1 MGSTRNG
8 SLNQTK
14 VEFKIRSRQLQ
25 AGPRTISGS
34 SMTLL
39 KTRKRTFRLRGIA
52 RRELLLSAARTLL
65 DERDLDEISLGDVAA
80 RAGVPKG
87 SAYHFY
93 DDIKDLYAALLALTE
108 EEVLK
113 IHGMPITEPVRHWPD
128 VVRILIRRGVAFYN
142 SDRPSCQ
149 LQIGP
154 KTPPELKLH
163 DRRSDLA
170 LASLYQQHINTLFE
184 LPELPDAAQVFFR
197 AVEIADLM
205 FGLSVLETGRITA
218 AMGAEAERATVAYLG
233 TYLPAKLRRR
243 RRPLV
248 VDLPH

>member
-1 MGSTRNG
+1 
-8 SLNQTK
+8 
-14 VEFKIRSRQLQ
+14 
-25 AGPRTISGS
+25 
-34 SMTLL
+34 MTLL
-39 KTRKRTFRLRGIA
+39 KTRKRTLRNRGIA
-52 RRELLLSAARTLL
+52 RRELLLAAARTLL
-65 DERDLDEISLGDVAA
+65 EERELDEISLGDVAA

-93 DDIKDLYAALLALTE
+93 DDIKDLYAALLALIE
-108 EEVLK
+108 EEVLRT
-113 IHGMPITEPVRHWPD
+113 HGLPITESVREWPD

-142 SDRPSCQ
+142 ANRPSRQ

-170 LASLYQQHINTLFE
+170 LGALYQQQLHAFFE
-184 LPELPDAAQVFFR
+184 LPELPDASQVFFR

-205 FGLSVLETGRITA
+205 FGLSVLETGQITP
-218 AMGAEAERATVAYLG
+218 AMAAEAERATVAYLA

>member
-1 MGSTRNG
+1 
-8 SLNQTK
+8 
-14 VEFKIRSRQLQ
+14 
-25 AGPRTISGS
+25 
-34 SMTLL
+34 MTLL
-39 KTRKRTFRLRGIA
+39 KTRKRTLRVRGIA

-65 DERDLDEISLGDVAA
+65 EERELDEISLGDVAA

-93 DDIKDLYAALLALTE
+93 EDIKDLYVALLALTE
-108 EEVLK
+108 EEVLR
-113 IHGMPITEPVRHWPD
+113 IHGLPITEGVREWPE

-142 SDRPSCQ
+142 SNRPSRQ

-154 KTPPELKLH
+154 KTPPDLKLR

-170 LASLYQQHINTLFE
+170 LGAIYQQQIHAFFE
-184 LPELPDAAQVFFR
+184 LPDLADASQVFFR

-205 FGLSVLETGRITA
+205 FSLSVLESGKITE
-218 AMGAEAERATVAYLG
+218 AMGAEAERATIAYLA
-233 TYLPAKLRRR
+233 TYFPAKLRRR

-248 VDLPH
+248 VNLPH

>member
-1 MGSTRNG
+1 LR
-8 SLNQTK
+8 
-14 VEFKIRSRQLQ
+14 V
-25 AGPRTISGS
+25 
-34 SMTLL
+34 
-39 KTRKRTFRLRGIA
+39 RGIA

-65 DERDLDEISLGDVAA
+65 EERELDEISLGDVAA

-93 DDIKDLYAALLALTE
+93 EDIKDLYVALLALTE
-108 EEVLK
+108 EEVLR
-113 IHGMPITEPVRHWPD
+113 IHGLPITEGVREWPE

-142 SDRPSCQ
+142 SNRPSRQ

-154 KTPPELKLH
+154 KTPPDLKLR

-170 LASLYQQHINTLFE
+170 LGAIYQQQIHAFFE
-184 LPELPDAAQVFFR
+184 LPDLADASQVFFR

-205 FGLSVLETGRITA
+205 FSLSVLESGKITE
-218 AMGAEAERATVAYLG
+218 AMGAEAERATIAYLA
-233 TYLPAKLRRR
+233 TYFPAKLRRR

-248 VDLPH
+248 VNLPH

>member
-1 MGSTRNG
+1 
-8 SLNQTK
+8 
-14 VEFKIRSRQLQ
+14 
-25 AGPRTISGS
+25 
-34 SMTLL
+34 MTLL
-39 KTRKRTFRLRGIA
+39 KTRKRTLRVRGIA
-52 RRELLLSAARTLL
+52 RRELLLSAARALL
-65 DERDLDEISLGDVAA
+65 NERDLDEISLGDVAA

-93 DDIKDLYAALLALTE
+93 EDIKDLYAALLALTE

-113 IHGMPITEPVRHWPD
+113 THVIAIAEPVREWPD
-128 VVRILIRRGVAFYN
+128 VVRILIRRGVEFYN
-142 SDRPSCQ
+142 ADRPSCQ

-154 KTPPELKLH
+154 KTPPELKLR

-170 LASLYQQHINTLFE
+170 LGALYQQHINAFFE
-184 LPELPDAAQVFFR
+184 LPELPEVSQVFFR

-205 FGLSVLETGRITA
+205 FGLSVLETGKITA
-218 AMGAEAERATVAYLG
+218 AMGAEAERATVAYLA

-248 VDLPH
+248 VNPPH